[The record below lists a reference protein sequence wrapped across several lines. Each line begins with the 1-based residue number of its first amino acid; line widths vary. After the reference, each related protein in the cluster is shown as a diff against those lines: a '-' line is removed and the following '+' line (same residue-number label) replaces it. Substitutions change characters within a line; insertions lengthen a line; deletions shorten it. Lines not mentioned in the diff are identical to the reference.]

1 MEAEG
6 TVNGKTLEWERVW
19 CISEMGRE
27 ICGAGFAGRLTPLT
41 PVAEH
46 KKFQLVALWT
56 RFLEQR

>member
-19 CISEMGRE
+19 CISELGRE
-27 ICGAGFAGRLTPLT
+27 ICGAGFAGRPTPLT

>member
-27 ICGAGFAGRLTPLT
+27 QGWIRRETYPLT